1 MTRKANRV
9 ELVAVGASLGGLLQ
23 LERLLSRLPPDLPA
37 AIAMCQHRND
47 DTDSGLVRL
56 LQRYSKLPVSEPEP
70 LEPILP
76 GHAYLAPGGYHLLVD
91 ARAFSLS
98 VDPPVSFARP
108 SVDVLFESVAD
119 AYGRNAAGVIL
130 TSSSADGA
138 EGAQAIK
145 RAGGKIAVQ
154 DPRTA
159 ESPIAPRATLDVMRA
174 DFVGD
179 TELIADMLIR
189 WCS

>member
-1 MTRKANRV
+1 LTRKSNRV
-9 ELVAVGASLGGLLQ
+9 ELVAIGASLGGLLQ
-23 LERLLSRLPPDLPA
+23 LERLLSRLPAEFPA
-37 AIAMCQHRND
+37 AIAMCQHRHD

-56 LQRYSKLPVSEPEP
+56 LQKHSKLPVSEPEP

-76 GHAYLAPGGYHLLVD
+76 GRAYLAPAGYHLLVD
-91 ARAFSLS
+91 ERAFNLS

-119 AYGRNAAGVIL
+119 AYGRNSAGVIL

-138 EGAQAIK
+138 NGAKAIK

-154 DPRTA
+154 DPKTA
-159 ESPIAPRATLDVMRA
+159 ESPIASRAALEMTTA

-179 TELIADMLIR
+179 TELIADLLIR
-189 WCS
+189 WCT

>member
-1 MTRKANRV
+1 V

-23 LERLLSRLPPDLPA
+23 LERLLSRLPAELPA
-37 AIAMCQHRND
+37 AIAMCQHRHD
-47 DTDSGLVRL
+47 DTDGGLVRL
-56 LQRYSKLPVSEPEP
+56 LQKHSKLPVSEPEP

-76 GHAYLAPGGYHLLVD
+76 GRAYLAPAGYHLLVD
-91 ARAFSLS
+91 ERAFNLS

-119 AYGRNAAGVIL
+119 AYGRNSAGVIL

-138 EGAQAIK
+138 NGAKAIK

-154 DPRTA
+154 DPKTA
-159 ESPIAPRATLDVMRA
+159 ESPIASRAALEMTTA

-179 TELIADMLIR
+179 TELIADLLIR
-189 WCS
+189 WCT